1 MPDFVNSKNEID
13 PQWNDFESD
22 VGMLLF
28 YFAISDDKLA
38 ASGDCRR
45 YVSSR

>member
-1 MPDFVNSKNEID
+1 
-13 PQWNDFESD
+13 
-22 VGMLLF
+22 MLLF

-45 YVSSR
+45 YVSSRW